1 MKENELLA
9 FFIQLVDLPSGLP
22 STFHA
27 FTDGKF
33 LDKLKIHEGERTF
46 SLFHPRRQFVV
57 FIIVVNII
65 DKGNNH

>member
-33 LDKLKIHEGERTF
+33 LDKLKSMKENELLAFFIQEG
-46 SLFHPRRQFVV
+46 SLLSS
-57 FIIVVNII
+57 
-65 DKGNNH
+65 